1 MSDVGFPQLDPSSYP
16 SQLFWLAVT
25 FVVMYVLLS
34 KIALPRVAKVLEVRQ
49 SQKDG
54 DLTKAG
60 QLSEEAEK
68 IRGTYEKSLAEA
80 RQVAATT
87 LSSSN
92 HALSEKITEV
102 ESRFAENSHRRLVA
116 AEQNIARVKAEAML
130 SILDISAEVAA
141 AIAHK
146 VADVRFSDADAKKAV
161 ATIMQKG

>member
-34 KIALPRVAKVLEVRQ
+34 KLALPRVAKVLEVRQ

-68 IRGTYEKSLAEA
+68 IKVTYEKSLAEA
-80 RQVAATT
+80 RQVAANT
-87 LSSSN
+87 LASSRRTIG
-92 HALSEKITEV
+92 EKITKE

-116 AEQNIARVKAEAML
+116 AEQNIARVKAEAL
-130 SILDISAEVAA
+130 ISILDISAEVAA
-141 AIAHK
+141 AMAHK
-146 VADVRFSDADAKKAV
+146 IADIRFSDADARKAV
-161 ATIMQKG
+161 ASIMKKG